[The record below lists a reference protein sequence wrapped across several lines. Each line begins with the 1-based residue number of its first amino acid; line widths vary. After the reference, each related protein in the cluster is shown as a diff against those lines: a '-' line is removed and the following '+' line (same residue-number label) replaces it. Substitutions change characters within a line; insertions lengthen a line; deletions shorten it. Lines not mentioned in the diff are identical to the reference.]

1 MDPDTNTSATKQVRS
16 AALRLSLH
24 PDHANDAVGLSV
36 LCARIRRDQPDTLL
50 VADLFSGAGG
60 LSYGLEASG
69 MRVVFGADHYA
80 EANATHAHHF
90 AGLSV
95 DWDLSEAGVVE
106 EVAAL
111 LLESKIDVL
120 AGGPPCQPFSKA
132 GRSGIRHR
140 VREGLRD
147 PNDTRRDLWRS
158 YLEVVRLSKPRAVIM
173 ENVPDMALDREM
185 FILRSMALDLEHLG
199 YSVSTRII
207 QTSDYGVP
215 QHRQRLILVA
225 LRNGIAFTWPEPV
238 ERPVT
243 LRQAIS
249 DLPSVD
255 GGWHIAENREGFQK
269 YTGAI
274 DPFQVE
280 MRAHVPRTQAGRVYD
295 HITRPVRKDDLAAF
309 DLMDDKTRYS
319 DLPEELRRYRSD
331 IFDDKYK
338 RLDYESVSRTI
349 TAHIAKDGY
358 WYIHPEQ
365 NRTITVREAARIQ
378 TFPDHFRF
386 AGTPTA
392 AFKQIGNAVPPRLG
406 EAIGGAVIAAIR
418 DGVPAPLGRER
429 IAARLDA
436 WWRTTLDF
444 STPWL
449 KEATR
454 WQVIM
459 GELLLDRSG
468 PVVRESVWPILRE
481 LPEPADTLDAKA
493 TLLLVAGWINRRSA
507 AEQLLRIAESF
518 VLAGEGSV
526 TLATLEQATADGD
539 LPRGIGDLAA
549 LAGDSAITDDD
560 ELPVIVNQ
568 AILRV
573 ASRYANDLSR
583 AKNKNSDGRL
593 AVAQLIGFG
602 SPSRNA
608 HVALLEIGRTICTTK
623 DPACAVCPLVKTCA
637 YAAMHSESGT

>member
-1 MDPDTNTSATKQVRS
+1 MDPDTSHSATKQVRS
-16 AALRLSLH
+16 IALRLSHH
-24 PDHANDAVGLSV
+24 PEHVSDAEGFAL
-36 LCARIRRDQPDTLL
+36 LCARLRRDQPDRLL

-60 LSYGLEASG
+60 LSYGLEAAG
-69 MRVVFGADHYA
+69 MRVVFGADHYS

-95 DWDLSEAGVVE
+95 DWDLSEVGVVE

-111 LLESKIDVL
+111 LRESRIDVL

-147 PNDTRRDLWRS
+147 PIDARRDLWRS
-158 YLEVVRLSKPRAVIM
+158 YLEVVRLSMPRAVIM

-199 YSVSTRII
+199 YSVSTRIV

-225 LRNGIAFTWPEPV
+225 LRHNLEFVWPEPV

-249 DLPSVD
+249 DLPSVQ
-255 GGWHIAENREGFQK
+255 GGWHIAENRAGFQT
-269 YTGAI
+269 YSGAI
-274 DPFQVE
+274 DPFQRE
-280 MRAHVPRTQAGRVYD
+280 MRARVPRTHAGRIYD
-295 HITRPVRKDDLAAF
+295 HVTRPVREDDLVAF
-309 DLMDDKTRYS
+309 DLMDNTTRYS
-319 DLPEELRRYRSD
+319 DLPAELRRYRSD

-338 RLDYESVSRTI
+338 RLDYDSVSRTI

-406 EAIGGAVIAAIR
+406 EAIGGAVAAAIR
-418 DGVPAPLGRER
+418 SSHPAGLSREDT
-429 IAARLDA
+429 AALLDA
-436 WWRTTLDF
+436 WWRTTVRV
-444 STPWL
+444 SMPWL
-449 KEATR
+449 KGATR
-454 WQVIM
+454 WQVVV
-459 GELLLDRSG
+459 GELLLERSSQLVREALW
-468 PVVRESVWPILRE
+468 PVVRDWR
-481 LPEPADTLDAKA
+481 EPADTLSAKDA
-493 TLLLVAGWINRRSA
+493 LILVANWINRQSA
-507 AEQLLRIAESF
+507 AEQLIRIAESLILADAESVSLVALDQA
-518 VLAGEGSV
+518 VL
-526 TLATLEQATADGD
+526 DGA
-539 LPRGIGDLAA
+539 LPSGVGDLAT

-593 AVAQLIGFG
+593 AVARLIGFG
-602 SPSRNA
+602 RPSRNA
-608 HVALLEIGRTICTTK
+608 HVALLEIGRSICSTK
-623 DPACAVCPLVKTCA
+623 DPECSVCPLVRTCA
-637 YAAMHSESGT
+637 YAALHSLATD

>member
-1 MDPDTNTSATKQVRS
+1 MDPDTTTSATTQVRS
-16 AALRLSLH
+16 AALRLSRH
-24 PDHANDAVGLSV
+24 PDHVSDAAEFSL
-36 LCARIRRDQPDTLL
+36 LCARIRREQPETLL

-60 LSYGLEASG
+60 LSYGLEAAG

-95 DWDLSEAGVVE
+95 DWDLSQAGVVE
-106 EVAAL
+106 EIAAL
-111 LLESKIDVL
+111 LLDSKIDVL

-147 PNDTRRDLWRS
+147 PVDARRDLWRS
-158 YLEVVRLSKPRAVIM
+158 YLEVVRLAQPRAVIM

-225 LRNGIAFTWPEPV
+225 LRNNVAFTWPQPV
-238 ERPVT
+238 VRPVT

-249 DLPSVD
+249 DLPSVQ
-255 GGWHIAENREGFQK
+255 GGWHIAQNRDGFQK
-269 YTGAI
+269 YHGAV
-274 DPFQVE
+274 DPFQLE
-280 MRAHVPRTQAGRVYD
+280 MRARVPQIHAGRVYD
-295 HITRPVRKDDLAAF
+295 HITRPVREDDLAAF

-406 EAIGGAVIAAIR
+406 EAIGCAVMAAIR
-418 DGVPAPLGRER
+418 DNGPAPLGRER
-429 IAARLDA
+429 VAARLDA

-449 KEATR
+449 KGATR
-454 WQVIM
+454 WQVVV
-459 GELLLDRSG
+459 GELLLDRCTRL
-468 PVVRESVWPILRE
+468 VRESVWPIIKE
-481 LPEPADTLDAKA
+481 WPEPADTLNAKV
-493 TLLLVAGWINRRSA
+493 TFLMVAEWINRRGA
-507 AEQLLRIAESF
+507 AEQLVQIAESLI
-518 VLAGEGSV
+518 LAGEGPV
-526 TLATLEQATADGD
+526 TLASLDQATSDGV
-539 LPRGIGDLAA
+539 LPRGVGDLAA

-602 SPSRNA
+602 APSRNA

-623 DPACAVCPLVKTCA
+623 DPSCAACPLVKTCA
-637 YAAMHSESGT
+637 YAAEHAESGT